1 MVKLRS
7 EKSLVVG
14 LDLGTSKVS
23 VLVAESNPGDLLEI
37 IGHGYAPNRGIKR
50 GVIVDI
56 EATVDAITKAVRDA
70 EAMASCEIRSVM
82 CSIGGNHVRG
92 QNSQGVVAI
101 RDREVTDYDVERV
114 LEAAKAQPIG
124 SEQKL
129 LHPLPQEYL
138 IDDQDGIRF
147 PIGMSGVRLEA
158 RVHLLSASQ
167 AATQNV
173 QKCVARA
180 GLQIDQLVVQPL
192 ASSISVLTEDEKD
205 LGVLLVDIGAGTTD
219 IAVWSKGAL
228 RYTAVLPVAGD
239 QVTSDIA
246 VALRTPT
253 PNAEEI
259 KVKYACA
266 LASLT
271 KPDENIQVPSVGD
284 REPRRLAR
292 QVLAE
297 VVQPRYDELLN
308 MVLGELRR
316 SGLENLIPAGVVLTG
331 GAARIEG
338 LIDLA
343 EEVFQVPVR
352 LGLPQ
357 GITGLSD
364 ICQNPSFASGA
375 GLLLFG
381 QQQNRPRAQLEQSR
395 GLAAIWQRVMHW
407 IKGEF

>member
-1 MVKLRS
+1 MRMQKD
-7 EKSLVVG
+7 KSLVVA

-23 VLVAESNPGDLLEI
+23 VLVAESQNGEPLEI
-37 IGHGYAPNRGIKR
+37 IGFGQAPSRGVKR

-56 EATVDAITKAVRDA
+56 ESTTEAIEKALREA
-70 EAMASCEIRSVM
+70 EAMAGCEIRSVM

-124 SEQKL
+124 SDQKL

-147 PIGMSGVRLEA
+147 PVGMSGVRLEA

-167 AATQNV
+167 PATQNV
-173 QKCVARA
+173 IKCVARA
-180 GLQIDQLVVQPL
+180 GLQIDQLVVEPL
-192 ASSISVLTEDEKD
+192 ASSIAVLTDDEKD
-205 LGVLLVDIGAGTTD
+205 LGVLMVDIGAGTTD

-228 RYTAVLPVAGD
+228 RYTSVLPVAGD

-259 KVKYACA
+259 KIKYACA
-266 LASLT
+266 MAALT

-297 VVQPRYDELLN
+297 VVQPRYEELLT

-316 SGLENLIPAGVVLTG
+316 SGLENLVPAGVVLTG
-331 GAARIEG
+331 GAAKIEG
-338 LIDLA
+338 LIELA
-343 EEVFQVPVR
+343 EEVFQMPVR
-352 LGLPQ
+352 LGLPK
-357 GITGLSD
+357 GVTGMADLLS
-364 ICQNPSFASGA
+364 NPIHATGA

-381 QQQNRPRAQLEQSR
+381 QQQNRPRSQPAPTR
-395 GLAAIWQRVMHW
+395 GLGALWQRVLHW

>member
-1 MVKLRS
+1 MQKD
-7 EKSLVVG
+7 KSLVVA

-23 VLVAESNPGDLLEI
+23 VLVAESQNGEPLEI
-37 IGHGYAPNRGIKR
+37 IGFGQAPSRGVKR

-56 EATVDAITKAVRDA
+56 ESTTEAIEKALREA
-70 EAMASCEIRSVM
+70 EAMAGCEIRSVM

-124 SEQKL
+124 SDQKL

-147 PIGMSGVRLEA
+147 PVGMSGVRLEA

-167 AATQNV
+167 PATQNV
-173 QKCVARA
+173 IKCVARA
-180 GLQIDQLVVQPL
+180 GLQIDQLVVEPL
-192 ASSISVLTEDEKD
+192 ASSIAVLTDDEKD
-205 LGVLLVDIGAGTTD
+205 LGVLMVDIGAGTTD

-228 RYTAVLPVAGD
+228 RYTSVLPVAGD

-259 KVKYACA
+259 KIKYACA
-266 LASLT
+266 MAALT

-297 VVQPRYDELLN
+297 VVQPRYEELLT

-316 SGLENLIPAGVVLTG
+316 SGLENLVPAGVVLTG
-331 GAARIEG
+331 GAAKIEG
-338 LIDLA
+338 LIELA
-343 EEVFQVPVR
+343 EEVFQMPVR
-352 LGLPQ
+352 LGLPK
-357 GITGLSD
+357 GVTGMADLLS
-364 ICQNPSFASGA
+364 NPIHATGA

-381 QQQNRPRAQLEQSR
+381 QQQNRPRSQPAPTR
-395 GLAAIWQRVMHW
+395 GLGALWQRVLHW